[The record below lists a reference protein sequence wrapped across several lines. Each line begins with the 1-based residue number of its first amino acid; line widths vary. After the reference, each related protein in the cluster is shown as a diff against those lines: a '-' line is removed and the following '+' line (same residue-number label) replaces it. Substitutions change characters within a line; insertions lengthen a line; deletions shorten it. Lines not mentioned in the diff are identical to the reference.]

1 MPDWTSDQLSAI
13 EDRNHNL
20 LVAAAAG
27 AGKTAV
33 LVERIVRLVLDDGID
48 LDRMLIVT
56 FTQAAAGEMRS
67 RISGR
72 LLEEMDCNLDKQSY
86 LLEQLSLLNR
96 ATISTLHSFCLEVVK
111 KNFHLVDIDPN
122 FRVGDQ
128 TECALVKLD
137 VLEELMEEEYASGE
151 PEFLRLVEM
160 FGTSKDDQPLQD
172 LILRTY
178 EFVQSQP
185 EPLAWLRNQVDKFA
199 QAGEDLHEC
208 PWIAE
213 LRQQLGGELSGLAAV
228 FQAARETALQ
238 PGGPGA
244 YLQALDRDLETVE
257 KLNQKLSAG
266 IDDFYDQ
273 LELLQFTKLVPAGKD
288 TDQHLR
294 DEAKSLR
301 EQGKKLLRDIKE
313 SYFFQS
319 PADFSRD
326 MAEMHLSMEYLYG
339 LVAKFSSLY
348 RQHKA
353 ERGILDFNDLE
364 HLALRI
370 LADIRAANS
379 YQQRYSHIFV
389 DEYQDSNLV
398 QETILDR
405 IRSGDNL
412 FLVGDVKQSIYR
424 FRLADPDLF
433 MHKHRTYPKDG
444 NSADKRIDLLKNFR
458 SRPEIISGINHIFS
472 KIMSK
477 EMGEIEYDRES
488 WLSPGI
494 ELPEGIREEITP
506 PALELLLIDQQA
518 AGEEDHEED
527 GEDNLAEI
535 SNVEVEALQAASSI
549 QQLRGQSFY
558 DTKLGSCRPL
568 QYRDMVVLMRATR
581 SQAEVYYDTLTAAG
595 IPVYADVD
603 RGYFQAL
610 EINIFINLLKLI
622 DNKRQDLPLLSVL
635 RSPIGGF
642 SLDDLIAVRSNRP
655 NTTFFEA
662 LESYVE
668 EHSDELGCRLQEFI
682 RRLRTWKEESRIME
696 IDEFIWMLMLDTGY
710 YHYVGAMPGGQQ
722 RQANL
727 RILLERAG
735 QFQTT
740 AWRGLFHFL
749 QFIAKV
755 EAGSS
760 DMGMAKILGENE
772 DVVRIMS
779 IHKSKGLEFPV
790 VIVAGLGR
798 NFNTRDTSA
807 PVLFHKD
814 LGLGPRYINPELR
827 TARDTLARIAMKN
840 AIRLE
845 SLAEEMRILYVAC
858 TRPRDRLI
866 LLGSVRNLERQVNKW
881 SRAINPFQLSRARSF
896 LDWLGPVVLRHPGG
910 EKLRELICW
919 NPANPA
925 EEVPNFNWRL
935 QIISRRQLTGAESF
949 AAGTNLAGDGYKE
962 LPAASP
968 QQELIW
974 SRLNWEYPY
983 PEAAHIPSKI
993 SVSQLKEVYAGGLD
1007 RANQIAGEI
1016 TPQPGFMNESGQLS
1030 FSGATRGSI
1039 VHTVMQHLDLDRI
1052 RSAADVQAQLEE
1064 LVARE
1069 ILRPEETQAIEP
1081 NKIMNFF
1088 NSDLGRRL
1096 LHSPRTYREV
1106 PFNLVFKAGR
1116 VFAGLETSEE
1126 ELLLQG
1132 IIDLCFHEDGHMI
1145 LVDYKTD
1152 RVTPQN
1158 RQEIIE
1164 RYRIQLS
1171 VYREALEKIKMMPV
1185 KESYIYLFDSEEA
1198 VKID

>member
-1 MPDWTSDQLSAI
+1 MPDWTGAQLSAI

-33 LVERIVRLVLDDGID
+33 LVERIIRLVLDDGID

-56 FTQAAAGEMRS
+56 FTQAAAGEMRT
-67 RISGR
+67 RISAR
-72 LLEEMDCNLDKQSY
+72 LLEEMDCNPEKQSY

-111 KNFHLVDIDPN
+111 KYFHIVEIDPN

-128 TECALVKLD
+128 TECALIKIE
-137 VLEELMEEEYASGE
+137 VLEELVEEEYALGESG
-151 PEFLRLVEM
+151 FLRLVEM
-160 FGTSKDDQPLQD
+160 FGTNKDDQPLQD

-178 EFVQSQP
+178 EFIQSQP
-185 EPLAWLRNQVDKFA
+185 EPLAWLRTQVNKFA
-199 QAGEDLHEC
+199 QAGEDLHESQ
-208 PWIAE
+208 WIGE
-213 LRQQLGGELSGLAAV
+213 LRQQLGVDLSGLAAV
-228 FQAARETALQ
+228 FQAAREAAQQ
-238 PGGPGA
+238 PGGPSS
-244 YLQALDRDLETVE
+244 YLPALNRDLETVE
-257 KLNQKLSAG
+257 NLSQKLTAG
-266 IDDFYDQ
+266 IDDFYGE
-273 LELLQFTKLVPAGKD
+273 LELLQFTRLGTPAKD
-288 TDQHLR
+288 TDPLLR
-294 DEAKSLR
+294 EESKSLR
-301 EQGKKLLRDIKE
+301 DQGKKLLGDIKE

-319 PADFSRD
+319 PDEFSRD
-326 MAEMHLSMEYLYG
+326 LAEMHAAMDYLHG
-339 LVAKFSSLY
+339 LVAKFSYLY

-364 HLALRI
+364 HLALQI
-370 LADIRAANS
+370 LADIRAANA
-379 YQQRYSHIFV
+379 YQQRYTHIFV

-405 IRSGDNL
+405 IRLADNL

-433 MHKHRTYPKDG
+433 MYKYITYPKEG
-444 NSADKRIDLLKNFR
+444 NGLNKRIDLLKNFR

-472 KIMSK
+472 RIMSK
-477 EMGEIEYDRES
+477 DLGEIEYDQDA

-494 ELPEGIREEITP
+494 ALPEDIREEIGP
-506 PALELLLIDQQA
+506 PALELLLIDQQSN
-518 AGEEDHEED
+518 EEDHEED
-527 GEDNLAEI
+527 GEDLAEM

-549 QQLRGQSFY
+549 KQLHGRSFY
-558 DTKLGSCRPL
+558 DTKLECCRPL

-581 SQAEVYYDTLTAAG
+581 SQAEVYYDTLTEAG

-610 EINIFINLLKLI
+610 EINIFINLLKLV
-622 DNKRQDLPLLSVL
+622 DNKRQDVPLLSVL

-642 SLDDLIAVRSNRP
+642 SLDDLIAVRFRRP
-655 NTTFFEA
+655 NTTFFA
-662 LESYVE
+662 AIESYVE
-668 EHSDELGCRLQEFI
+668 ESSDELGSRLQEFI
-682 RRLRTWKEESRIME
+682 RRLDMWKEESRIMD
-696 IDEFIWMLMLDTGY
+696 IDEFIWMVMLETGY

-814 LGLGPRYINPELR
+814 LGIGPRYINPDLR
-827 TARDTLARIAMKN
+827 TARDTLARIAMQN

-858 TRPRDRLI
+858 TRARDRLI
-866 LLGSVRNLERQVNKW
+866 LLGSVRNLQRQIKKW
-881 SRAINPFQLSRARSF
+881 SKAANPYQLSRARCY
-896 LDWLGPVVLRHPGG
+896 LDWLGPVVLRHPEG
-910 EKLRELICW
+910 ERLRDLIGW
-919 NPANPA
+919 NLANA
-925 EEVPNFNWRL
+925 HEEGPIFQLRL
-935 QIISRRQLTGAESF
+935 QVISRRQLIGGESF
-949 AAGTNLAGDGYKE
+949 TAGTSWASDEHKGLAAG
-962 LPAASP
+962 S
-968 QQELIW
+968 QEQGLIW

-993 SVSQLKEVYAGGLD
+993 SVSQLKELYAGSLEKT
-1007 RANQIAGEI
+1007 NQITGEI
-1016 TPQPGFMNESGQLS
+1016 TTRPGFMDESGQSS

-1039 VHTVMQHLDLDRI
+1039 VHTFMQHLDLDRV
-1052 RSAADVQAQLEE
+1052 RSAADIAAQMEE
-1064 LVARE
+1064 MVTQE
-1069 ILRPEETQAIEP
+1069 ILSPEETRAIEP
-1081 NKIMNFF
+1081 QKIVNFF
-1088 NSDLGRRL
+1088 NSALGQRL
-1096 LHSPRTYREV
+1096 LLSPRTFREV

-1116 VFAGLETSEE
+1116 IFSDLTGSQED
-1126 ELLLQG
+1126 LLLQG
-1132 IIDLCFHEDGHMI
+1132 IIDLYFHENGQLV

-1158 RQEIIE
+1158 RLEIIE
-1164 RYRIQLS
+1164 RYRVQLS
-1171 VYREALEKIKMMPV
+1171 VYREALEKIQMLPV
-1185 KESYIYLFDSEEA
+1185 KECYLYLFDIEEA
-1198 VKID
+1198 VKI

>member
-1 MPDWTSDQLSAI
+1 MPDWTGDQLSAI
-13 EDRNHNL
+13 VDRNHNL

-67 RISGR
+67 RISAR
-72 LLEEMDCNLDKQSY
+72 LLEEMDCNPEKQNY

-111 KNFHLVDIDPN
+111 KHFHLVDIDPN

-137 VLEELMEEEYASGE
+137 VLEELLEEEYESADS
-151 PEFLRLVEM
+151 EFLRLVEM

-185 EPLAWLRNQVDKFA
+185 EPLGWLRNQVDKFA

-208 PWIAE
+208 PWMVE
-213 LRQQLGGELSGLAAV
+213 LRQQLGGALSGLAAV
-228 FQAARETALQ
+228 FQAAREAALQ
-238 PGGPGA
+238 PGGPGS
-244 YLQALDRDLETVE
+244 YLPALDRDLETVE

-266 IDDFYDQ
+266 IDEFYEQ

-288 TDQHLR
+288 TDPLLR
-294 DEAKSLR
+294 EEAKSLR

-326 MAEMHLSMEYLYG
+326 LAEMHPAMDYLHV

-364 HLALRI
+364 HLALQI

-379 YQQRYSHIFV
+379 YQQRYKYIFV

-405 IRSGDNL
+405 IRLGDNL

-433 MHKHRTYPKDG
+433 MHKHRTYPKEG
-444 NSADKRIDLLKNFR
+444 NSVNKRIDLLRNFR

-472 KIMSK
+472 RIMSK
-477 EMGEIEYDRES
+477 ELGEMEYGRES
-488 WLSPGI
+488 WLCPGI
-494 ELPEGIREEITP
+494 ELPEYMREEISA
-506 PALELLLIDQQA
+506 PALELLLIDQQS
-518 AGEEDHEED
+518 GEEDHEED
-527 GEDNLAEI
+527 REDTLAEI
-535 SNVEVEALQAASSI
+535 SGVEVEALQAANSI
-549 QQLRGQSFY
+549 KQLHGRSFY
-558 DTKLGSCRPL
+558 DTKSGSCRPL

-581 SQAEVYYDTLTAAG
+581 SQAEVYYDTLTSAG

-622 DNKRQDLPLLSVL
+622 DNKRQDIPLLSVL

-642 SLDDLIAVRSNRP
+642 SLDDLIAVRSHRP

-662 LESYVE
+662 MESYVE
-668 EHSDELGCRLQEFI
+668 ESGGELGNRLREFI
-682 RRLRTWKEESRIME
+682 RRLHLWKEESRIME
-696 IDEFIWMLMLDTGY
+696 IDEFIWMLMLETGY

-814 LGLGPRYINPELR
+814 LGLGPRYINPDLR

-866 LLGSVRNLERQVNKW
+866 LLGSVRNLERRVKKW
-881 SRAINPFQLSRARSF
+881 SNAINPFQLSRARSF
-896 LDWLGPVVLRHPGG
+896 LDWLGPVVLRHPDG
-910 EKLRELICW
+910 KILRDIIGW
-919 NPANPA
+919 NPDSAD
-925 EEVPNFNWRL
+925 EEGPDYRWQL
-935 QIISRRQLTGAESF
+935 QIIGRQQLMGPDAS
-949 AAGTNLAGDGYKE
+949 AAGMSLAGDGNKE
-962 LPAASP
+962 LPAGSP
-968 QQELIW
+968 EHDLVW

-993 SVSQLKEVYAGGLD
+993 SVSQLKEVYAGSLD
-1007 RANQIAGEI
+1007 RAGRITGEI
-1016 TPQPGFMNESGQLS
+1016 TPQPGFMNETGQLS

-1039 VHTVMQHLDLDRI
+1039 VHTVMQHLDLDRV
-1052 RSAADVQAQLEE
+1052 RSAAEIAAQLEE

-1069 ILRPEETQAIEP
+1069 ILRPEETQAIESQ
-1081 NKIMNFF
+1081 KIMKFF

-1096 LHSPRTYREV
+1096 LHTPCIFREV
-1106 PFNLVFKAGR
+1106 PFNLVFKAAR
-1116 VFAGLETSEE
+1116 VFSGLEASEE

-1132 IIDLCFHEDGHMI
+1132 IIDLYFLEDGQLV

-1152 RVTPQN
+1152 RITPQN
-1158 RQEIIE
+1158 RLEIIE

-1171 VYREALEKIKMMPV
+1171 VYREALEKIQMQPV
-1185 KESYIYLFDSEEA
+1185 KESYLYLFDSEEA

>member
-1 MPDWTSDQLSAI
+1 L
-13 EDRNHNL
+13 
-20 LVAAAAG
+20 
-27 AGKTAV
+27 
-33 LVERIVRLVLDDGID
+33 
-48 LDRMLIVT
+48 
-56 FTQAAAGEMRS
+56 
-67 RISGR
+67 
-72 LLEEMDCNLDKQSY
+72 
-86 LLEQLSLLNR
+86 
-96 ATISTLHSFCLEVVK
+96 
-111 KNFHLVDIDPN
+111 
-122 FRVGDQ
+122 
-128 TECALVKLD
+128 
-137 VLEELMEEEYASGE
+137 
-151 PEFLRLVEM
+151 
-160 FGTSKDDQPLQD
+160 
-172 LILRTY
+172 
-178 EFVQSQP
+178 
-185 EPLAWLRNQVDKFA
+185 
-199 QAGEDLHEC
+199 
-208 PWIAE
+208 
-213 LRQQLGGELSGLAAV
+213 
-228 FQAARETALQ
+228 
-238 PGGPGA
+238 
-244 YLQALDRDLETVE
+244 
-257 KLNQKLSAG
+257 
-266 IDDFYDQ
+266 
-273 LELLQFTKLVPAGKD
+273 
-288 TDQHLR
+288 
-294 DEAKSLR
+294 
-301 EQGKKLLRDIKE
+301 DIKE

-319 PADFSRD
+319 PAEFSRD
-326 MAEMHLSMEYLYG
+326 LAEMHAAMDYLHG
-339 LVAKFSSLY
+339 LVSKFSSLY

-364 HLALRI
+364 HLALEI
-370 LADIRAANS
+370 LADSRAANS
-379 YQQRYSHIFV
+379 YQQRYTYIFV

-405 IRSGDNL
+405 IRSGNNL
-412 FLVGDVKQSIYR
+412 FMVGDVKQSIYR

-444 NSADKRIDLLKNFR
+444 NGVNKRIDLLKNFR

-472 KIMSK
+472 RIMS
-477 EMGEIEYDRES
+477 EELGEVEYDRES
-488 WLSPGI
+488 WLCPGI
-494 ELPEGIREEITP
+494 ELPEDIREEIPP
-506 PALELLLIDQQA
+506 PALELLLIDQQSNE
-518 AGEEDHEED
+518 EEDHEED
-527 GEDNLAEI
+527 NEDNPAEI

-549 QQLRGQSFY
+549 KQLHGRSFY
-558 DTKLGSCRPL
+558 DTKLGCCRPL

-581 SQAEVYYDTLTAAG
+581 SQAEVYYETLTAAG

-642 SLDDLIAVRSNRP
+642 SLEDLIAVRSRRP

-662 LESYVE
+662 MEAYIEESG
-668 EHSDELGCRLQEFI
+668 DELGLRLQEFS
-682 RRLRTWKEESRIME
+682 RRLHTWKEESRIMD
-696 IDEFIWMLMLDTGY
+696 IDEFIWMLMLETGY

-722 RQANL
+722 RQANI

-798 NFNTRDTSA
+798 NFNTRDTSV

-814 LGLGPRYINPELR
+814 LGLGPRYINPDLR
-827 TARDTLARIAMKN
+827 TSRDTLARIAMKN

-866 LLGSVRNLERQVNKW
+866 LLGSVRNLERQVKKW

-896 LDWLGPVVLRHPGG
+896 LDWLGPVVLRHPDG
-910 EKLRELICW
+910 KILRDLIGW
-919 NPANPA
+919 NLANA
-925 EEVPNFNWRL
+925 DNEGQNYHWRL
-935 QIISRRQLTGAESF
+935 QIICRRQLIGPDSF
-949 AAGTNLAGDGYKE
+949 TEGMGLAGGGFNE
-962 LPAASP
+962 LPAGSAE
-968 QQELIW
+968 QELIW
-974 SRLNWEYPY
+974 SRLSWQYPH
-983 PEAAHIPSKI
+983 PEAAKIPSKI

-1007 RANQIAGEI
+1007 RAHQITGGI
-1016 TPQPGFMNESGQLS
+1016 TARPGFMNASGQLS

-1039 VHTVMQHLDLDRI
+1039 VHLVMQHLDLDRVK
-1052 RSAADVQAQLEE
+1052 SADDIEAQLEG
-1064 LVARE
+1064 LVAQE
-1069 ILRPEETQAIEP
+1069 ILRPEETQAIET
-1081 NKIMNFF
+1081 NKIVNFF
-1088 NSDLGRRL
+1088 NSHLGRRL

-1116 VFAGLETSEE
+1116 VFTDLGDSQED
-1126 ELLLQG
+1126 LLLQG
-1132 IIDLCFHEDGHMI
+1132 IIDLYFLEDGQLV

-1171 VYREALEKIKMMPV
+1171 VYREALEKIQMIPV
-1185 KESYIYLFDSEEA
+1185 RESYIYLFDSEEA